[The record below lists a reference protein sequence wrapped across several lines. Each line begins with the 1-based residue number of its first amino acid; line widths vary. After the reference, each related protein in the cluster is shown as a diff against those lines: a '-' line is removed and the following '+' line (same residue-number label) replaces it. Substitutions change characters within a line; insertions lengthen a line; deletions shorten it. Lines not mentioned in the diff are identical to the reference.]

1 MELFIKGHPF
11 VYETQNVVRIFF
23 PNDKIEVK
31 ETGYPVTG
39 EFVTTEV
46 FSDSGSA
53 VIYNEVYLFGK
64 TLNDKIIIPS
74 VKTDD
79 KLVEA
84 NIALSLYDMLSALT
98 GYTPPWGIQTGIRPV
113 KLARKYIKSVGPQKT
128 KEHFENDLQVR
139 PDKAELAVEVGLNE
153 EEIIS
158 RSGEKSCSVYISI
171 PFCPTRCDY
180 CSFVSHDI
188 AGAKKLIPEYINTL
202 KKEIGAVSGIIKNLG
217 LKTETI
223 YFGGGTPTSLSAS
236 QLDDVLSETAAD
248 FDVPSLMEF
257 TVEAGRP
264 DTINYEKMKIL
275 KNYGVGRI
283 SVNPQTFSDEIRR
296 NIGRR
301 HTTAQFYSAYEDAV
315 KAGFDDINID
325 LIAGL
330 PGDTVENFS
339 DGVKKAVELG
349 SANITVHTLAL
360 KRASELVTD
369 KKERTVS
376 KLTDEMINN
385 SQKLLRENGYIPYY
399 MYKQSKSVGNL
410 ENVGWSKPGEE
421 GCYNIYMM
429 DETHSVLSAGAGAVT
444 RLKSFRP
451 EKIERIYNFKYP
463 FEYISRQDILEERK
477 KKITEF
483 YRDNF

>member
-1 MELFIKGHPF
+1 M
-11 VYETQNVVRIFF
+11 
-23 PNDKIEVK
+23 
-31 ETGYPVTG
+31 
-39 EFVTTEV
+39 
-46 FSDSGSA
+46 
-53 VIYNEVYLFGK
+53 
-64 TLNDKIIIPS
+64 
-74 VKTDD
+74 
-79 KLVEA
+79 
-84 NIALSLYDMLSALT
+84 
-98 GYTPPWGIQTGIRPV
+98 
-113 KLARKYIKSVGPQKT
+113 
-128 KEHFENDLQVR
+128 R